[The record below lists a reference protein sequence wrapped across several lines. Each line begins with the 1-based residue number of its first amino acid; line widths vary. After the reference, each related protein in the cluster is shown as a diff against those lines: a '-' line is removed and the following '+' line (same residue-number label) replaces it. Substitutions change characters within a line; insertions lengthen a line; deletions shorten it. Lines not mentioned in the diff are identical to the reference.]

1 MLSPPCARHFQ
12 AWDVILNGDKTPY
25 PTYYYNVTGFV
36 NYFNYLYPIDP
47 NDIST
52 NPYNDFLNLPATR
65 ASIHVGNTPFSDGS
79 DVETCLLSDMM
90 NSSKPMVAGVL
101 DGGYQVMIYSGQL
114 DVIIAYTLTE
124 QWLASV
130 EWHGAELYRTAERLI
145 WREEG
150 EIAGYVRVADNL
162 HEVMVRNSGHM
173 LPSDQP
179 EWGYALITK
188 FTGTDGTRSGFK
200 A

>member
-1 MLSPPCARHFQ
+1 M
-12 AWDVILNGDKTPY
+12 ILNGDKTPY

-65 ASIHVGNTPFSDGS
+65 ASIHVGNMPFSDGS
-79 DVETCLLSDMM
+79 DVETCLLADMM

-101 DGGYQVMIYSGQL
+101 DGGYKVMIYSGQL

-124 QWLASV
+124 QWLTSV
-130 EWHGAELYRTAERLI
+130 EWHGAEQYRDAERYI
-145 WREEG
+145 WREDG

-188 FTGTDGTRSGFK
+188 FTGTDSDGKGWK
-200 A
+200 L

>member
-1 MLSPPCARHFQ
+1 M
-12 AWDVILNGDKTPY
+12 LNGDKTPY
-25 PTYYYNVTGFV
+25 PTYYKNVTGFD

-47 NDIST
+47 YDAV
-52 NPYNDFLNLPATR
+52 PYDQYLNLPASR
-65 ASIHVGNTPFSDGS
+65 EAIHVGSMPFNDGS
-79 DVETCLLSDMM
+79 IVESFLLADMM
-90 NSSKPMVAGVL
+90 NSSKPMVTTVL
-101 DGGYQVMIYSGQL
+101 DGGYKVMIYNGQL

-130 EWHGAELYRTAERLI
+130 EWHGAEQYRDAERYI
-145 WREEG
+145 WREDG

-179 EWGYALITK
+179 EWAYALINK
-188 FTGTDGTRSGFK
+188 FTHPEDSQFV
-200 A
+200 